1 MKKELISK
9 ALGDINERHISG
21 TMSYCP
27 EKEKSAPG
35 GSAVKSY
42 RAVRRVLVLAA
53 IIVLLLAL
61 GAVAYANGWL
71 GLKPLVVTYTV
82 SPPGAPEEER
92 EMISLSGPQAVPETE
107 ISSDEV
113 KAINKLAEKNRQ
125 AWAEFQEAQR
135 NCPCAMEYEEL
146 SILIDEPELP
156 VGAKYE
162 SVDNG
167 DGTITLNYY
176 VLPDDFDFYK
186 FDRDTGP
193 EYIFDHSKEV
203 PKEKY
208 ERYMELIAARGRYNG
223 GYDFHYGLH
232 CDNEKAMLEEVAAK
246 YGLYIRPNSNRLV
259 WSSETT
265 GLSGP
270 DFYTNQ
276 ELAEMTAQFNKGNIF
291 YETPSGFDKLYW
303 YDDGT
308 YGVSYYFRSP
318 ASGRELCVYSYNA
331 VYTTLSTGTEVTS
344 NLYGGESYS
353 TITHTC
359 PDGTKLEV
367 CYSDEDAYFYVYLE
381 DSFFSG
387 HIVVHAYADDYD
399 GSRTLTEEEICSALD
414 SLNYSMIGRAVQ

>member
-42 RAVRRVLVLAA
+42 RVVRRVLVLAA

-135 NCPCAMEYEEL
+135 NCPCVIEYNRLLDLVQEFSSGTIYHTELEEN
-146 SILIDEPELP
+146 D
-156 VGAKYE
+156 
-162 SVDNG
+162 
-167 DGTITLNYY
+167 DGTVTISYYLPIRTDYDNRGKANYQ
-176 VLPDDFDFYK
+176 
-186 FDRDTGP
+186 
-193 EYIFDHSKEV
+193 FDHSKEISV
-203 PKEKY
+203 EEY
-208 ERYMELIAARGRYNG
+208 NNYRELSLTRTNYNFECE
-223 GYDFHYGLH
+223 YDFHYGLC

-246 YGLYIRPNSNRLV
+246 YGLYIRPNTNRLV

-265 GLSGP
+265 GQTGP
-270 DFYTNQ
+270 DYYTNQ
-276 ELAEMTAQFNKGNIF
+276 ELSEMTAQFNKGNIF
-291 YETPSGFDKLYW
+291 RETPSGFDKLYW

-308 YGVSYYFRSP
+308 YGVSFYFRSP
-318 ASGRELCVYSYNA
+318 ASGRELSVYGYNSVYS
-331 VYTTLSTGTEVTS
+331 TLSTGQEAIGD
-344 NLYGGESYS
+344 LYVRKSYS

-359 PDGTKLEV
+359 PDGTELEV

-387 HIVVHAYADDYD
+387 HIRVNPHADDYD

-414 SLNYSMIGRAVQ
+414 SLNYSMIGRALQ